1 MSIILEYQDKSIE
14 EEQEGKLSKKIR
26 NHLVKEWNWE
36 NFFQEDGKTIDI
48 DKFNKF
54 MLKKRNQLFDWK
66 SSQKNA
72 GMIYLYFLIEFR
84 SIMPL
89 YVVTNSIYFMKE
101 DEVLAY
107 YQIIKR
113 DFKALITDK
122 VFLDTP
128 KVKTYSIHEILEFR
142 KFPKA
147 AKYLGMMEREFI
159 KLQEDLKRAS

>member
-1 MSIILEYQDKSIE
+1 MSIILEYQDKSIT
-14 EEQEGKLSKKIR
+14 EEQEEKLSKKIR

-36 NFFQEDGKTIDI
+36 NFFLEDGTTIDR
-48 DKFNKF
+48 DRFNKF
-54 MLKKRNQLFDWK
+54 VLEKRNKLFNWK

-72 GMIYLYFLIEFR
+72 GMIYFYFLIEFR
-84 SIMPL
+84 TIMPL

-128 KVKTYSIHEILEFR
+128 KVKTYSIHEILVFR
-142 KFPKA
+142 KLPKA
-147 AKYLGMMEREFI
+147 AKYLSMMEREFR
-159 KLQEDLKRAS
+159 KLQEDLKITS